1 MEERLKKIIFLMLIF
16 SAAVFAQSRPDS
28 SGWTIDNDTRSC
40 IQKIYND
47 PDALK
52 ELISVLLKDKET
64 LRRVHYEL
72 MNDPEMREM
81 MHELKHEMEQ
91 SQRDGG
97 GMREDHWN
105 KNKENEEN
113 KESSPDTS
121 GVK

>member
-1 MEERLKKIIFLMLIF
+1 MMLLF
-16 SAAVFAQSRPDS
+16 SAILFAQNRTDNNGSM
-28 SGWTIDNDTRSC
+28 IDKDTHAC

-52 ELISVLLKDKET
+52 ELISLLLKDKET

-81 MHELKHEMEQ
+81 MQQMKHEMEQ

-105 KNKENEEN
+105 KTKENEEN
-113 KESSPDTS
+113 KESSTDTS
-121 GVK
+121 GVR